1 MPKLLSELQ
10 KNYPAGVLTYHSTG
24 RSFWILDQAGNLGEF
39 KEKSQNSGI
48 FVNLP
53 YFINREFFTFANTE
67 DPSWGDEDQK
77 QQLLYMFIANE
88 ILKNYTNL
96 FKKYYAHYDENAV
109 KQSKEEYYKYAPE
122 AYGGCMLF
130 DASVNA
136 IFNDV
141 ETVNLKIGTC
151 LTVPGC
157 HGGDAGEREV
167 DEASFGS
174 YTVEESGETLENIAE
189 HYGLTVPALKRM
201 NGLY

>member
-10 KNYPAGVLTYHSTG
+10 KNYPTGLLTHHTG
-24 RSFWILDQAGNLGEF
+24 KSFWILDQAGNLGEF
-39 KEKSQNSGI
+39 KENSPNSGI
-48 FVNLP
+48 FNDVP
-53 YFINREFFTFANTE
+53 YFINREFFTFDNTE
-67 DPSWGDEDQK
+67 DPSWDDEDQK
-77 QQLLYMFIANE
+77 QQELYLFIANE

-96 FKKYYAHYDENAV
+96 FKKYYANHCDNTT
-109 KQSKEEYYKYAPE
+109 KQSELSDRFSSVTTNHTNT
-122 AYGGCMLF
+122 LF
-130 DASVNA
+130 DNL
-136 IFNDV
+136 

-151 LTVPGC
+151 FTVPGC

-174 YTVEESGETLENIAE
+174 YIVEESGETLENIAE

>member
-77 QQLLYMFIANE
+77 QQDLYMFIANE
-88 ILKNYTNL
+88 ILKNYTDL
-96 FKKYYAHYDENAV
+96 FKKYYAHYDENTV
-109 KQSKEEYYKYAPE
+109 KQSDT
-122 AYGGCMLF
+122 LF

-136 IFNDV
+136 IFDDV